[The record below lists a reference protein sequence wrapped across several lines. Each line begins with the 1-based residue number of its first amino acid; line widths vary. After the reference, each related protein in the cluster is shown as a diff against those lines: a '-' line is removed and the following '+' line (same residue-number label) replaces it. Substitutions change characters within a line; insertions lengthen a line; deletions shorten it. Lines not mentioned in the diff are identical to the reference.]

1 MKNVLFAALAL
12 LVVVVVEV
20 KAQTLKKVWEA
31 TGLEAP
37 ESVVFDAKRSLY
49 YVSNVVGSPVDKDG
63 NGYISQVDE
72 NGKIVKQK
80 WIAGFNAPKGLGIHN
95 GKLFVADID
104 QVVMVDIATAKI
116 ETTIAIPTATFLND
130 ITISANGDVFVSDTF
145 GGNAIYRVKD
155 GKQELWL
162 NDPKLDFPNGL
173 LVKGNDIFVSSWG
186 VVTNQE
192 TWGTDVKGKI
202 IKVSMSDKKITDV
215 TPSFFNGDG
224 LVAYKNGFLA
234 TDWPAGKLYFIDN
247 KGATTEIGS
256 YNQGT
261 ADIFFVEK
269 KNLLLIPQMAEGK
282 LLAFSV
288 K

>member
-37 ESVVFDAKRSLY
+37 ESVIFDSKRSLY

-63 NGYISQVDE
+63 NGYISQLDE

-80 WIAGFNAPKGLGIHN
+80 WIVGFNAPKGLGIHN

-104 QVVMVDIATAKI
+104 QVAMVDIATAKI
-116 ETTIAIPTATFLND
+116 EMTIPIPGATFLND
-130 ITISANGDVFVSDTF
+130 ISVSANGDVFVSDTF
-145 GGNAIYRVKD
+145 GGNAIHRIKD

-162 NDPKLDFPNGL
+162 KDEKLDFPNGL
-173 LVKGNDIFVSSWG
+173 FVKGNDIFVSSWG

-192 TWGTDVKGKI
+192 TWGTDIKGKI
-202 IKVSMSDKKITDV
+202 IKVSLADKKIADV
-215 TPSFFNGDG
+215 TKSFFNGDG

-234 TDWPAGKLYFIDN
+234 TDWVAGKLFFIDN
-247 KGATTEIGS
+247 KGETNEIGS